1 MIVEN
6 IKTTSPQKNL
16 QPQPTTQSNH
26 LLEVNNLS
34 IQFGGLKAVDQVTFH
49 IGQSELLGLIGPN
62 GAGKTTVF
70 NIISGF
76 YNCDSGEILFN
87 SKNINT
93 LSAAEVNQVGMA
105 RTFQN
110 IRLFKNLTVIENV
123 LMALQ
128 QKKHQGSLSDWINSL
143 LNTKAHQVIEKNLYA
158 EALELLKIFDL
169 DRFAEEQADALSYG
183 AQRKLEIVRALA
195 TKPQL
200 LMLDEPA
207 AGMNHQE
214 TAELNQLIRFIK
226 EKFKLTI
233 LLIEHDMKLVMN
245 ICDRIV
251 VLNRGRKIA
260 DGLPQ
265 DIKCMPE
272 VIEAYLGKK
281 PV

>member
-1 MIVEN
+1 MSKLLN
-6 IKTTSPQKNL
+6 I
-16 QPQPTTQSNH
+16 
-26 LLEVNNLS
+26 ENLS
-34 IQFGGLKAVDQVTFH
+34 IQFGGLKAVDNVNFH
-49 IGQSELLGLIGPN
+49 INKSELLGLIGPN

-76 YNCDSGEILFN
+76 YRADTGSIKFENLEITKAN
-87 SKNINT
+87 
-93 LSAAEVNQVGMA
+93 AAQVNHFGLA

-128 QKKHQGSLSDWINSL
+128 QRNHNGSLKDWVSSL
-143 LNTKAHQVIEKNLYA
+143 LNSASHRKLELNLKN
-158 EALELLKIFDL
+158 EALELLKIFEL
-169 DRFAEEQADALSYG
+169 DKFAQEAASALPYG

-195 TKPQL
+195 TKPKL

-214 TAELNQLIRFIK
+214 TEELNKLIRFIK
-226 EKFKLTI
+226 DKFNLTI

-251 VLNRGRKIA
+251 VLNRGKKIA
-260 DGLPQ
+260 DGIPQ
-265 DIKCMPE
+265 EIKCSPE
-272 VIEAYLGKK
+272 VIEAYLGKRK
-281 PV
+281 NE

>member
-1 MIVEN
+1 MSPVLN
-6 IKTTSPQKNL
+6 IK
-16 QPQPTTQSNH
+16 
-26 LLEVNNLS
+26 NLS
-34 IQFGGLKAVDQVTFH
+34 IQFGGLKAVDAVSFH
-49 IGQSELLGLIGPN
+49 INKSELLGLIGPN

-76 YNCDSGEILFN
+76 YKADEGEISFQEQNITDFN
-87 SKNINT
+87 AS
-93 LSAAEVNQVGMA
+93 EVNLAGLA

-128 QKKHQGSLSDWINSL
+128 QRHHNGTVSDWVSSL
-143 LNTKAHQVIEKNLYA
+143 LNTAHYRFLESQLKT
-158 EALELLKIFDL
+158 EALELLKIFELDKYSEDL
-169 DRFAEEQADALSYG
+169 SGSLPYG

-214 TAELNQLIRFIK
+214 TQELNQLIRFIK
-226 EKFKLTI
+226 DKFNLTV

-251 VLNRGRKIA
+251 VLNRGQKIA
-260 DGLPQ
+260 EGNPTE
-265 DIKCMPE
+265 IKNSSA
-272 VIEAYLGKK
+272 VIEAYLGKRK
-281 PV
+281 HD

>member
-1 MIVEN
+1 MSSVL
-6 IKTTSPQKNL
+6 KVQD
-16 QPQPTTQSNH
+16 
-26 LLEVNNLS
+26 LS
-34 IQFGGLKAVDQVTFH
+34 IQFGGLKAVDAVSFH
-49 IGQSELLGLIGPN
+49 INKSELLGLIGPN

-70 NIISGF
+70 NMISGF
-76 YNCDSGEILFN
+76 YKADTG
-87 SKNINT
+87 NIFFQEQNIT
-93 LSAAEVNQVGMA
+93 DLNAAEVNLAGLA

-128 QKKHQGSLSDWINSL
+128 QRHHNGTVADWVSSL
-143 LNTKAHQVIEKNLYA
+143 LNTPHYRSLEHQLKT
-158 EALELLKIFDL
+158 EALELLKIFELDKYAHDL
-169 DRFAEEQADALSYG
+169 SGSLPYG

-214 TAELNQLIRFIK
+214 TQELNQLIRFIK
-226 EKFKLTI
+226 DKFNLTV

-251 VLNRGRKIA
+251 VLNRGQKIA
-260 DGLPQ
+260 EGSPTE
-265 DIKCMPE
+265 IKNSSA
-272 VIEAYLGKK
+272 VIEAYLGKRK
-281 PV
+281 HD

>member
-1 MIVEN
+1 MSTDV
-6 IKTTSPQKNL
+6 
-16 QPQPTTQSNH
+16 
-26 LLEVNNLS
+26 LLEVKDLS
-34 IQFGGLKAVDQVTFH
+34 IHFGGLKAVDHVDFQ
-49 IGQSELLGLIGPN
+49 IKKSELLGLIGPN

-76 YNCDSGEILFN
+76 YCADGGKIIFN
-87 SKNINT
+87 SEDVSQLK
-93 LSAAEVNQVGMA
+93 AAQVNHRGMA

-110 IRLFKNLTVIENV
+110 IRLFKNLTVVENV

-128 QKKHQGSLSDWINSL
+128 QKKHNGQFADWFHSLF
-143 LNTKAHQVIEKNLYA
+143 NTQKHQDIEAQLRT
-158 EALELLKIFDL
+158 EALDLLKIFDL
-169 DRFAEEQADALSYG
+169 DEDAEELAGSLSYG
-183 AQRKLEIVRALA
+183 SQRKLEIVRALA

-214 TAELNQLIRFIK
+214 TEELNKLIRFIK
-226 EKFKLTI
+226 ERFQLTI

-260 DGLPQ
+260 DGLPKE
-265 DIKCMPE
+265 IKALPE
-272 VIEAYLGKK
+272 VIEAYLGKRQ
-281 PV
+281 V